1 MKVLHLSTF
10 DVDGGAARGS
20 LWLHEALRERGV
32 DSAMMVG
39 RKGSSG
45 DDTILP
51 LPGALAQ
58 LNARIR
64 GRLDDLPLRR
74 YDKTDDSFWS
84 LGWIPARFDRLVEDF
99 APDIVHLHWVGA
111 GFLPISSLE
120 QFNCPV
126 VWTLRDMWGF
136 TGGCHYTAGCE
147 QYRTGCGTCPQL
159 RSTREDDLSRSI
171 WKQKHKHWQ
180 DLDLWLVPISGWL
193 GDCARDSP
201 LFANYPIEVIPNGLD
216 IDLFRPSEK
225 AAARRAWNL
234 PTDRQIIVY
243 GAVNATQDRRK
254 GFPELLSAL
263 KLLGTTDRADN
274 LLLVVFGD
282 LQPDDIPSL
291 GIETHFV
298 GYVKD
303 NDRLSLLYS
312 AADIAVMPSL
322 QEAFGKTLIEAMA
335 CRTPVVAF
343 GAGGP
348 IDIIK
353 HRRNGYLATPHCPGD
368 LAHGIAWCLDEVRQG
383 NDLGGEA
390 RMTVEEEFDIEVV
403 ADRYRA
409 LYERILARAA

>member
-39 RKGSSG
+39 KKNGS

-51 LPGALAQ
+51 LPGLLAQ
-58 LNARIR
+58 TTARIR

-74 YDKTDDSFWS
+74 YDKTEDSFWS
-84 LGWIPARFDRLVEDF
+84 LGWIPARFDRMVAKF

-111 GFLPISSLE
+111 GFLPINSLE
-120 QFNCPV
+120 QFDCPV

-147 QYRTGCGTCPQL
+147 QYRTACGACPQL
-159 RSTREDDLSRSI
+159 RSGREKDLSRSV
-171 WKQKHKHWQ
+171 WKQKRKHWH

-193 GDCARDSP
+193 GDCARESP
-201 LFANYPIEVIPNGLD
+201 LFARYPIEVIPNGLD

-234 PTDRQIIVY
+234 PADREIVVY

-254 GFPELLSAL
+254 GFPELLAAL
-263 KLLGTTDRADN
+263 KLLGATDRAGDM
-274 LLLVVFGD
+274 LLVVFGD
-282 LQPDDIPSL
+282 LQPDDIPEL

-303 NDRLSLLYS
+303 NTRLSELYS
-312 AADIAVMPSL
+312 AADVAVMPSL

-348 IDIIK
+348 VDIVK
-353 HRRNGYLATPHCPGD
+353 HRDNGYLATPHCAGD
-368 LAHGIAWCLDEVRQG
+368 LARGIAWCLDEVRRSE
-383 NDLGGEA
+383 DLGYRA
-390 RMTVEEEFDIEVV
+390 RLTVEEEFDIEVV
-403 ADRYRA
+403 ADRYRM